1 LFLLF
6 AKDHG
11 EEEDILFIGLIMNE
25 FARLLPGYKKL
36 SEGEE
41 THSSS
46 DSGINDSERELFD
59 VVSLILD
66 NKNEKHVFIVY

>member
-1 LFLLF
+1 
-6 AKDHG
+6 
-11 EEEDILFIGLIMNE
+11 MNE
-25 FARLLPGYKKL
+25 LARLLPGYKKL
-36 SEGEE
+36 SEGDD

-66 NKNEKHVFIVY
+66 NSNEKHVCFHNQLFFYFFSFFHRIKLKIS